1 MYKIIAIIENT
12 ILGSHTANNTGIL
25 PFIANILEIVVNKMY
40 IALNANPIPNWSPI
54 PPLIFLD
61 ERETPITI
69 RIIAAKGFAYRF

>member
-40 IALNANPIPNWSPI
+40 IALNANPIPN
-54 PPLIFLD
+54 
-61 ERETPITI
+61 
-69 RIIAAKGFAYRF
+69 